1 MGRLA
6 LKLSKKSQFAVTPT
20 IPETIWQTYMSAELP
35 PDFVWYQATWR
46 AHHPDWNYHLLDDA
60 ELRAQVAE
68 HRPALLAIF
77 DGYKHPICRVDLARY
92 VLLATHGGVYADL
105 DFECLKPI
113 APLIYSQ
120 SFLIGL
126 EPATHLALAA
136 ARERGFTRLL
146 SPALIASRPGHPFWD
161 CVFALIVE
169 ACDAVDPLDATGP
182 YLLTRALER
191 YRDPETIALAQ
202 AGLLHPLDKF
212 ECKSGAAFGL
222 ETWMH
227 KTQRAFGVHH
237 WAGTWWQGN
246 PNPQLGSAP
255 MRIFE
260 AGVLQSTQPHSL
272 SSALTEQPLVCA
284 LMVTARRYALA
295 MVAIAS
301 FQAQDY
307 PNCELVIVEDD
318 SDPRLEQAVAALN
331 DPRVRLIK
339 CAPGEFTLGE
349 LRNQA
354 ISAARG
360 EWVCQWDDDDL
371 YDPARLRLQMAAI
384 QAANADGCFL
394 LRWTIWWPQQRR
406 FASSV
411 ERLWEGSLLAR
422 KALLEPYPSLKRG
435 EDTPV
440 TEAFFKRARV
450 VGLDAPRLYVYVV
463 HGNNT
468 FDPAHFDA
476 HWQDAH
482 QRFAGLKA
490 RRVKQELC
498 KRLDLEA
505 YLDALATIGAEGEAQ
520 TVRVNFYSRSA
531 DHTGVALAARSSALA
546 LQAVNVSIAPVA
558 LRSSAPNQMDLM
570 PVKSQAP
577 GTPVG
582 IAHVNPDHLLNAL
595 HLEQQCGNFG
605 HLTERHCIG
614 IWAWES
620 PNTFRREHVPAFEL
634 FDEIWAPSAF
644 ARACIA
650 RISPIPVL
658 CMPHAQA
665 LSHARPRRAEFG
677 LANSDWVFICA
688 FDGLSQLVRKNPLA
702 VIAAFKAVFPLDD
715 QERPVKLLIKTR
727 NLKPLER
734 AQLDAA
740 IDNHPRIS
748 LIDAA
753 LDAATLQS
761 LIASCDVLVSLHR
774 AEGFGLLLSEAM
786 ALGVPVLASG
796 WSGNLEF
803 MDANNSILINTQPF
817 ELPADDGYFSA
828 GTRWQEPVFADVVER
843 MRWLAEHPERAR
855 EIGELG
861 RLSIAKRLSFE
872 AIGERMRKRVEDQAG
887 HRLRPMGR

>member
-1 MGRLA
+1 MN
-6 LKLSKKSQFAVTPT
+6 SQFTVKPS
-20 IPETIWQTYMSAELP
+20 IPETIWQTYISAELP
-35 PDFVWYQATWR
+35 PDFAWYQATWR
-46 AHHPDWNYHLLDDA
+46 AHHPDWAYHLLDDA
-60 ELRAQVAE
+60 ELRAQVAQ

-77 DGYKHPICRVDLARY
+77 DGYRHPICRVDLARY

-105 DFECLKPI
+105 DFECLKPL
-113 APLIYSQ
+113 APLLYSHG
-120 SFLIGL
+120 FLIGL
-126 EPATHLALAA
+126 EPAAHVALSSV
-136 ARERGFTRLL
+136 RERGFTRLL
-146 SPALIASRPGHPFWD
+146 SPALIASRAGHPFWE
-161 CVFALIVE
+161 CVFALIIE
-169 ACDAVDPLDATGP
+169 ACDAADPLDATGP

-212 ECKSGAAFGL
+212 ECQSGSAFGL

-246 PNPQLGSAP
+246 PTPQLGSAP

-260 AGVLQSTQPHSL
+260 AGTLQSTQAHAL
-272 SSALTEQPLVCA
+272 SSALTEQPLLSA
-284 LMVTARRYALA
+284 LMVTTRRYALA
-295 MVAIAS
+295 LVAIAG

-318 SDPRLEQAVAALN
+318 SDPRLEHAVAKLN

-339 CAPGEFTLGE
+339 FAPGELTLGE

-360 EWVCQWDDDDL
+360 DWVCQWDDDDL
-371 YDPARLRLQMAAI
+371 SDPARLRIQMAAI

-422 KALLEPYPSLKRG
+422 KSMLEPYPSLKRG

-440 TEAFFKRARV
+440 TEAFFKHARV

-468 FDPAHFDA
+468 FNPTHFDA

-482 QRFAGLKA
+482 ERFAGIKA

-498 KRLDLEA
+498 KRLDLAA
-505 YLDALATIGAEGEAQ
+505 YLDALAAPIAQGEAPIAQ
-520 TVRVNFYSRSA
+520 VNLYARSA
-531 DHTGVALAARSSALA
+531 DCSGVAAAARSSALA
-546 LQAVNVSIAPVA
+546 LRAVGVSMNSLA
-558 LRSSAPNQMDLM
+558 LGSSAPSETDLM
-570 PVKSQAP
+570 PANSRPPRAAVA
-577 GTPVG
+577 
-582 IAHVNPDHLLNAL
+582 IAHINPDQLLEAFYF
-595 HLEQQCGNFG
+595 EQQCGKFG
-605 HLTERHCIG
+605 HLSERHCIG

-620 PNTFRREHVPAFEL
+620 PNTFRREYMPAFEL

-658 CMPHAQA
+658 CMPHAQG
-665 LSHARPRRAEFG
+665 LSQGQPHRAEFG
-677 LANSDWVFICA
+677 LANDDWVFLCA
-688 FDGLSQLVRKNPLA
+688 FDGLSQLIRKNPLA
-702 VIAAFKAVFPLDD
+702 VIAAFKAAFPPEDKA
-715 QERPVKLLIKTR
+715 RPVKLVIKTR
-727 NLKPLER
+727 NLKPHER
-734 AQLDAA
+734 AQLDTA
-740 IDNHPRIS
+740 IDNHPRIQ
-748 LIDAA
+748 LIDAIV
-753 LDAATLQS
+753 DAATLQS

-786 ALGVPVLASG
+786 ALGIPVLASG

-803 MDANNSILINTQPF
+803 MDANNSILINTAPF
-817 ELPADDGYFSA
+817 ELPADEGYFSA
-828 GTRWQEPVFADVVER
+828 GTRWQEPVFAHVVER
-843 MRWLAEHPERAR
+843 MQWLAAHPERAR

-861 RLSIAKRLSFE
+861 RLSIAKQLSFE
-872 AIGERMRKRVEDQAG
+872 VIGERMRKRVEDQVG
-887 HRLRPMGR
+887 YRLRPMGR